1 MTSTLYPCVATIP
14 PCRWWWWWQPLLV
27 LAGGR
32 AGLAVR
38 GCITS
43 PALVPASS
51 VQSPRSQPP
60 HHTPACSHHHHLHH
74 QHQHQQQQQICP
86 VSTVQAPHPS
96 RDKPAG
102 RQELSVVAPV
112 SAAQGRNNSLLII
125 SADSSSSTAS
135 SPHTSGPPHS
145 PGGQAAGDPGLRS
158 LLQAPGSSGLGP
170 SLQSKHKVQT
180 RSTATSLHRP
190 AHRTDSFIQHLYQP
204 SKQQNRAKKTLTK
217 LPVSKCF

>member
-1 MTSTLYPCVATIP
+1 M
-14 PCRWWWWWQPLLV
+14 

-60 HHTPACSHHHHLHH
+60 HHTPACSHHHHHRHHHLHH
-74 QHQHQQQQQICP
+74 QQQHQQLRP
-86 VSTVQAPHPS
+86 VSTVQPPHPG
-96 RDKPAG
+96 RCQLGA

-145 PGGQAAGDPGLRS
+145 PGGQAAGDPGSGHCSRLQWSRS
-158 LLQAPGSSGLGP
+158 
-170 SLQSKHKVQT
+170 QSPK
-180 RSTATSLHRP
+180 
-190 AHRTDSFIQHLYQP
+190 
-204 SKQQNRAKKTLTK
+204 
-217 LPVSKCF
+217 